1 MSGIDHTFAVCAHME
16 SCFLEECLASLEA
29 QSMKRSKI
37 ILCTSTPNA
46 AIEKAAAAHGLEVFV
61 NPVQEGIAS
70 DWNFAYRC
78 ADTPYVTLAH
88 QDDIYEPDYA
98 ARILEGLDRSP
109 DTLIAFTGYYEI
121 QKGQKVYAEQF
132 LNLRLKRLLLQP
144 LRNQTLQKSRWVRR
158 RILSL
163 ADPIGC
169 PAVTYVKANL
179 PDPVFTGPLS
189 CTLDWYAWER
199 ISRLKGRF
207 LYVDSPLM
215 GHRIHAASTST
226 ATIGKDCGRKSED
239 LEVMKLFWP
248 GPMAKAVNNL
258 YSLSQRCRGKE

>member
-1 MSGIDHTFAVCAHME
+1 MSRIDHTFAVCAYGE
-16 SCFLEECLASLEA
+16 SPFLEECLASLEA
-29 QSMKRSKI
+29 QSAGASKI

-46 AIEKAAAAHGLEVFV
+46 AIERAASEHNFPLFV
-61 NPVQEGIAS
+61 NPEQGGIAA

-78 ADTPYVTLAH
+78 ADTPYLTLAH

-98 ARILEGLDRSP
+98 ARILAGLRAAP
-109 DTLIAFTGYYEI
+109 DTLIAFTSYYEI

-144 LRNQTLQKSRWVRR
+144 LRVPALQTSRWVRR

-179 PDPVFTGPLS
+179 PYPVFTAPLS
-189 CTLDWYAWER
+189 CDLDWYAWEQL
-199 ISRLKGRF
+199 SRLRGRF

-215 GHRIHAASTST
+215 GHRIHEASAST
-226 ATIGKDCGRKSED
+226 ATIGENCGRRTQD

-248 GPMAKAVNNL
+248 GPVAKVINRV
-258 YSLSQRCRGKE
+258 YSLSQRCRGKG